1 MKETNTLKLCLMEAS
16 KLGAI
21 VWRNNTGK
29 LPDAYGRWVEF
40 GLCKG
45 SSDIIGIYKGRMLA
59 IEVKTENGKTTKE
72 QDKFLKLVKDNGGIA
87 FVARSEEDVNFFLTK
102 L

>member
-1 MKETNTLKLCLMEAS
+1 MKETDILKLCLMEAS

-59 IEVKTENGKTTKE
+59 I
-72 QDKFLKLVKDNGGIA
+72 
-87 FVARSEEDVNFFLTK
+87 
-102 L
+102 